1 MSRILGI
8 DLGAYSVKVAVVS
21 PGFRTHTVVD
31 YLERPVPPGD
41 EPHELRAAQALG
53 ELVREGR
60 LDQDVCYAA
69 LSGDQVFIRV
79 LEFAFRTLRRP
90 ELFKAVGA
98 ELESILPIDL
108 DDMVYAFEPLPRTM
122 AVGAGDSAGTDAA
135 GQGGAGLEGASGEPA
150 FAAAPP
156 PVSPHLG
163 HGPVAAPT
171 EGMRALACASM
182 TSRVRGFLETLE
194 RQGAEPRGLITAP
207 ASYPRVFERIAAAW
221 TPEGTKAPP
230 LGPTAVIDVGHER
243 TDVCVVVDGR
253 AVFVRTIARGGRQ
266 LTEAIARVWRLSWEQ
281 AESAKHQDGFVA
293 SAAEPAQSE
302 AWARIHE
309 ALLPELTP
317 LARDLRQTLLSCR
330 AKTGATAERAI
341 LVGGGSRLRGLAS
354 YMAEQLGI
362 AVSVLGPAEDHSVLG
377 PRLAQSGARADVA
390 CLAAG
395 VAFEGASG
403 RPSFDLRQGELA
415 FKADLSFLR
424 AKAVPLS
431 AAALAIIACAALT
444 AYADLYQL
452 KKSGR
457 ALDKRLALE
466 STEILGKALSASD
479 VLDRVSPSGGSGDDS
494 PMPKMTGYDVL
505 LAFNKALPAK
515 DQVKIDVQ
523 DIDIKAGAIV
533 VRAISAPTAN
543 QDALAGIKVLESS
556 LKKSTCF
563 ANFSNP
569 GSQPG
574 RDETRD
580 FTITIKTSCNLA
592 PGQEDQQGGE

>member
-21 PGFRTHTVVD
+21 PGFRNHTVVD

-41 EPHELRAAQALG
+41 EPHEVRAAQVLG
-53 ELVREGR
+53 QLMREAR
-60 LDQDVCYAA
+60 LDQDICYSA

-79 LEFAFRTLRRP
+79 LEFAFRNLRRP

-108 DDMVYAFEPLPRTM
+108 DDMVYAFEPLPRTL
-122 AVGAGDSAGTDAA
+122 AGVDDGTGTDPAGPGAA
-135 GQGGAGLEGASGEPA
+135 LEGAPGEPA

-182 TSRVRGFLETLE
+182 TSRVGGFLETLE
-194 RQGAEPRGLITAP
+194 KQGAEPRGLITAP

-221 TPEGTKAPP
+221 TPEGTKLPP
-230 LGPTAVIDVGHER
+230 MGPTAVIDIGHER
-243 TDVCVVVDGR
+243 TDVCVVVGGR
-253 AVFVRTIARGGRQ
+253 AVFVRTVARGGRQ

-293 SAAEPAQSE
+293 SATEPAQSE
-302 AWARIHE
+302 AWSRIHE
-309 ALLPELTP
+309 ALSPELGP

-330 AKTGATAERAI
+330 AKTGATAERAV

-354 YMAEQLGI
+354 YMSEQLGI
-362 AVSVLGPAEDHSVLG
+362 PVSVLGPAEDASILG
-377 PRLAQSGARADVA
+377 PRLAQSGYRADVA

-403 RPSFDLRQGELA
+403 RPSFDLRQGELS

-457 ALDKRLALE
+457 ALEKRLALE
-466 STEILGKALSASD
+466 STEVLGKALSASD

-494 PMPKMTGYDVL
+494 PMPKMSGYDML

-523 DIDIKAGAIV
+523 DIDIKAGSIV
-533 VRAISAPTAN
+533 VRAISAPTAS

-556 LKKSTCF
+556 LKKSKCY